1 MRVSSSKY
9 QRRSCSTTSQRRA
22 ARQHFRRRRLFLESL
37 EERRLLALDFGDAP
51 APYPVTLAEDGARHE
66 IEPNVGWLQLGGEI
80 DRKTDPRDRGGIPV
94 SLSSDGTTVAIGG
107 DFRGNDVFHGCPCYV
122 QIYRYHEVDDQW
134 NQLGEEI
141 DAGGVETFGYSV
153 SLSSD
158 GYTVAIGAPNINGPS
173 APEEIRDSGPGYARI
188 FRYNETADN
197 WVQLGEDIAGKL
209 TGLSIGESSFGS
221 SVSLSSDGN
230 TVAIGAPRT
239 PVHINDGESDGG
251 CGMDDYMCN
260 FAGSGYT
267 RIYHYS
273 GAVGGWVQIGE
284 DIKGEHDPD
293 SIWPGVGLYFD
304 VGQVISLSADGNTLA
319 MGDTHVTTDVVIE
332 GGEDEWDDWDYVNFP
347 RVNTY
352 GQTRIYR
359 YDQAVG
365 RWDQIGPALDGES
378 RDDHSGWSVSL
389 NADGNTVAV
398 GAPFNDGA
406 LSDYHEQNDG
416 HARIYRYFE
425 TVGRWVQLGG
435 DIDGEAAWDESGR
448 SVSLSAD
455 GNTVAIGAP
464 FNDGNGDQSG
474 HTRIFHFD
482 QGVGD
487 WIQLGE
493 DIDGESFDF
502 AGSSVALNAGGNT
515 AAARGNFTRIH
526 RWNENGLTL
535 GSGKDHETNGTHSTG
550 ADADGA
556 DEDGIVF
563 GTLSVG
569 QPATVDVYLHGADS
583 KLDAWVDFD
592 GDGDWDDAGDRIF
605 ASQDVV
611 PGGNML
617 SFPIP
622 ATAAIGNTY
631 ARFRLS
637 TDGGLTPRGLAA
649 DGEVEDYTVEVVEWN
664 DRPTLDP
671 IADLTIEENG
681 GQQTVALTGVTA
693 GDGESQPLHVIA
705 SSRFALCWRA
715 CPDLIDDL
723 EITYTSPEQT
733 GSLAFTPGAD
743 RSGTEMITVKVEDG
757 GLDDDL
763 TTQGDNATFSHTFS
777 VTIRPKNTPP
787 VAVDD
792 AYTVAENNAIS
803 SEHPGVL
810 DNDNDLDGDTLTA
823 VLNDDVSH
831 GTLTLAT
838 DGGFSYV
845 PNENFNR
852 TDTFTYRANDG
863 RDLGNIVSVPISVE
877 TQFPWYNGILALD
890 VNDDGSIAPN
900 DAILSTSGL
909 NRDGSGEL
917 SADREDG
924 VVAPFYDTN
933 RDGHHSPIDVLL
945 VVSYLNSHTNGEG
958 EAASTG
964 SDLHWSRETLIP
976 PRILERPAPTAA
988 DAFADEVVW
997 DTVRPTTSGRSS
1009 LFEAAQ
1015 LNSPLASWGD
1025 FVDALDALLAE
1036 DGELLAGALAV
1047 N

>member
-1 MRVSSSKY
+1 
-9 QRRSCSTTSQRRA
+9 
-22 ARQHFRRRRLFLESL
+22 
-37 EERRLLALDFGDAP
+37 
-51 APYPVTLAEDGARHE
+51 
-66 IEPNVGWLQLGGEI
+66 
-80 DRKTDPRDRGGIPV
+80 
-94 SLSSDGTTVAIGG
+94 
-107 DFRGNDVFHGCPCYV
+107 
-122 QIYRYHEVDDQW
+122 
-134 NQLGEEI
+134 
-141 DAGGVETFGYSV
+141 
-153 SLSSD
+153 
-158 GYTVAIGAPNINGPS
+158 
-173 APEEIRDSGPGYARI
+173 
-188 FRYNETADN
+188 
-197 WVQLGEDIAGKL
+197 
-209 TGLSIGESSFGS
+209 
-221 SVSLSSDGN
+221 
-230 TVAIGAPRT
+230 
-239 PVHINDGESDGG
+239 
-251 CGMDDYMCN
+251 MDDYRCD
-260 FAGSGYT
+260 FAGLGYT

-273 GAVGGWVQIGE
+273 GAAGSWVQIGG
-284 DIKGEHDPD
+284 DIKGGHDPD

-304 VGQVISLSADGNTLA
+304 VGQVISLSADGNTVA
-319 MGDTHVTTDVVIE
+319 MGNTHVSTDAVIE
-332 GGEDEWDDWDYVNFP
+332 GGEDDWDDWDYVNFP
-347 RVNTY
+347 RLNTY

-365 RWDQIGPALDGES
+365 RWDQLGPALDGES

-389 NADGNTVAV
+389 SADGNTVAA

-406 LSDYHEQNDG
+406 LSGYDEQNDG
-416 HARIYRYFE
+416 HARIYRYSE
-425 TVGRWVQLGG
+425 VAGSWVQLGG

-455 GNTVAIGAP
+455 GNTVAVGAP
-464 FNDGNGDQSG
+464 FNDGNGHRSG
-474 HTRIFHFD
+474 HTRIFHYD
-482 QGVGD
+482 QGVGG
-487 WIQLGE
+487 WIQLGG
-493 DIDGESFDF
+493 DIDGEERSPDRYSSFDF
-502 AGSSVALNAGGNT
+502 AGSSVSLNAGGNT
-515 AAARGNFTRIH
+515 VAARGNFTRIH

-535 GSGKDHETNGTHSTG
+535 GSGKDHETNGTHSIG

-592 GDGDWDDAGDRIF
+592 GDGDWDDAGDRVF
-605 ASQDVV
+605 SSQDVV
-611 PGGNML
+611 VGGNML

-622 ATAAIGNTY
+622 ATATIGNTY

-649 DGEVEDYTVEVVEWN
+649 DGEVEDYAVEIVEWN
-664 DRPTLDP
+664 DPPTLDA
-671 IADLTIEENG
+671 IANLTIEENG
-681 GQQTVALTGVTA
+681 GQQTVALTGITA
-693 GDGESQPLHVIA
+693 GDGESQPLHVTA
-705 SSRFALCWRA
+705 SSRFALPCRA

-733 GSLAFTPGAD
+733 GSLAFTPAANH
-743 RSGTEMITVKVEDG
+743 SGPETITVAVEDG
-757 GLDDDL
+757 GLDEDL
-763 TTQGDNATFSHTFS
+763 DTQGDNATFSHTFT

-823 VLNDDVSH
+823 VLVDDVSH
-831 GTLTLAT
+831 GTLNLAT

-845 PNENFNR
+845 PDENFNR

-924 VVAPFYDTN
+924 VVDPFYDTN

-945 VVSYLNSHTNGEG
+945 VVSYLNSHTSGGEG
-958 EAASTG
+958 EAVTAG
-964 SDLHWSRETLIP
+964 NGLLLFEEALPP
-976 PRILERPAPTAA
+976 PRILQRPAPTAA
-988 DAFADEVVW
+988 DVFTDDTVW
-997 DTVRPTTSGRSS
+997 DEVRPTASARSS
-1009 LFEAAQ
+1009 LYDAAQ
-1015 LNSPLASWGD
+1015 LNSPLASWSA
-1025 FVDALDALLAE
+1025 FVEALDALLAE
-1036 DGELLAGALAV
+1036 DG
-1047 N
+1047 